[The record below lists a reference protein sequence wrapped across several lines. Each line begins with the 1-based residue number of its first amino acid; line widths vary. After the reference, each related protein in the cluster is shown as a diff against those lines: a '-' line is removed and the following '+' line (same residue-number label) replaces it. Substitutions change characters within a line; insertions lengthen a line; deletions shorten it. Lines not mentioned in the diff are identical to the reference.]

1 MWRSFYMSNNVGT
14 QRSPYSVFSG
24 PNLGYVMEMYD
35 QFKVS
40 PESVDPELA
49 EMFRSY
55 GAPTVEGAEQ
65 TAAMSAVPTGDF
77 GKVLAAYTLVDAIRA
92 YGHLASDIYPLN
104 DRPKD
109 ATRLELSYYGL
120 SENDL
125 QSMPASLFLKN
136 PPAHVDNGLDAVNY
150 LKALYTGKIAYEFSH
165 VIDE

>member
-1 MWRSFYMSNNVGT
+1 MSNNVGT

-24 PNLGYVMEMYD
+24 PNLGYVMEMYE

-55 GAPTVEGAEQ
+55 GAPSIEGAEQ
-65 TAAMSAVPTGDF
+65 TTAMSAVPAGDF

-109 ATRLELSYYGL
+109 STRLELSYYGL
-120 SENDL
+120 TENDL

-136 PPAHVDNGLDAVNY
+136 PPAHVENGLDAVNY
-150 LKALYTGKIAYEFSH
+150 LEIIVYRENRL
-165 VIDE
+165 